1 MSFNKKGLE
10 KIKREK
16 EAWERE
22 YKKPP
27 KRNVSFTTVSG
38 MDVPPLVTPAGLNG
52 FNYAND
58 LGFPGSYPFT
68 RGVYSTMYHGKLWT
82 MRQFAGFATPEDTNR
97 RFKFLLGQGQTGLST
112 AFDMP
117 TLMGYDCDHPRAMGE
132 VGKEGVSVSS
142 LADMEVLFGGI
153 RLDEVTTSMT
163 INCTATVILAMYLVV
178 AEKQGVSWDKLDGTI
193 QNDMLKEFIA
203 QREWICPPRPSVK
216 IIVDMIEFC
225 AKSVPKWH
233 PVSISGYH
241 IREAGSTAVQELA
254 FTLAGGIGYAQ
265 ECIERGL
272 KVDDFAPR
280 LSFFFNV
287 HNDFLEEVAKF
298 RAARR
303 MWAKIMR
310 ERFGATNPKSWILRT
325 HAQTAGCSLT
335 AQQPLNN
342 IIRVAIQALAAVL
355 GGTQSLH
362 TNSMDET
369 LSLPTEE
376 AVTVALRTQQIIAE
390 ESGVVNSIDPLG
402 GSYLIESLT
411 NTMEKEAFDYINRI
425 DELGGIIK
433 AIDIGFPQ
441 KEIADAAYKYQQE
454 LDRGEK
460 VIVGVNKYV
469 VPEERKI
476 PILKIDEEV
485 DRNQRERLGEI
496 MSRRNN
502 KAVKS
507 GLENI
512 ARAARDGKNLMP
524 HIINAVREYATVG
537 EISDVFREVYGVY
550 RDPGYF

>member
-1 MSFNKKGLE
+1 MPFDRKELE
-10 KIKREK
+10 RIKQEK
-16 EAWERE
+16 EAWDKE
-22 YKKPP
+22 YKKLP
-27 KRNVSFTTVSG
+27 KREALFTTVSG
-38 MDVPPLVTPAGLNG
+38 MDVPPLSTPADLNG
-52 FNYAND
+52 FDYLCD

-68 RGVYSTMYHGKLWT
+68 RGIYSTMYQGRLWT
-82 MRQFAGFATPEDTNR
+82 MRQFAGFGSPEDTNK

-117 TLMGYDCDHPRAMGE
+117 TLMGYDCDHPRARGE

-142 LADMEVLFGGI
+142 LADMEILFDGI

-163 INCTATVILAMYLVV
+163 INCTASILLAMYLVV
-178 AEKQGVSWDKLDGTI
+178 AEKQGVSWDSLDGTI

-216 IIVDMIEFC
+216 IVVDMIEFC
-225 AKSVPKWH
+225 MKHVPKWH

-254 FTLAGGIGYAQ
+254 FTLADGIGYVQ

-272 KVDDFAPR
+272 NVDDFAPQ

-310 ERFGATNPKSWILRT
+310 ERFGAKNPKSWLLRT

-342 IIRVAIQALAAVL
+342 IVRVAIQALAAVL

-369 LSLPTEE
+369 LALPTEE
-376 AVTVALRTQQIIAE
+376 SVTVALRTQQIIAE
-390 ESGVVNSIDPLG
+390 ESGVINSIDPLG
-402 GSYLIESLT
+402 GSYVIEVLT
-411 NTMEKEAFDYINRI
+411 NRIEEEAFDYIKRI
-425 DELGGIIK
+425 DELGGIIR

-441 KEIADAAYKYQQE
+441 KEIADAAYRYQLE
-454 LDRGEK
+454 LDRCEK
-460 VIVGVNKYV
+460 VIVGVNKYATQ
-469 VPEERKI
+469 EEI
-476 PILKIDEEV
+476 PIPTLRVDEGV
-485 DRNQRERLGEI
+485 YVNQKERLEEI
-496 MSRRNN
+496 KRRRNN
-502 KAVKS
+502 EAVKRH
-507 GLENI
+507 LQKI
-512 ARAARDGKNLMP
+512 ARAARSGENLIP
-524 HIINAVREYATVG
+524 FIIDAVREYATVG

>member
-1 MSFNKKGLE
+1 
-10 KIKREK
+10 
-16 EAWERE
+16 
-22 YKKPP
+22 
-27 KRNVSFTTVSG
+27 
-38 MDVPPLVTPAGLNG
+38 
-52 FNYAND
+52 
-58 LGFPGSYPFT
+58 
-68 RGVYSTMYHGKLWT
+68 
-82 MRQFAGFATPEDTNR
+82 
-97 RFKFLLGQGQTGLST
+97 
-112 AFDMP
+112 
-117 TLMGYDCDHPRAMGE
+117 
-132 VGKEGVSVSS
+132 
-142 LADMEVLFGGI
+142 
-153 RLDEVTTSMT
+153 
-163 INCTATVILAMYLVV
+163 
-178 AEKQGVSWDKLDGTI
+178 
-193 QNDMLKEFIA
+193 
-203 QREWICPPRPSVK
+203 ICPPRPSVK

-402 GSYLIESLT
+402 GSYVIESLT

-441 KEIADAAYKYQQE
+441 KEIANAAYKYQQE

-485 DRNQRERLGEI
+485 ESNQRERLGEI